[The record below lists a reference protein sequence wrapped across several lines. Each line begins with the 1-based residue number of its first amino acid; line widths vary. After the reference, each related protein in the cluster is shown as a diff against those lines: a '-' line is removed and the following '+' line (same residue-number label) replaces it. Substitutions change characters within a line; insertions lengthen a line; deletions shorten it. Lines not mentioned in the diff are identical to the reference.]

1 MYQHRFTWLYL
12 GQYPRIP
19 ACAELHSHCSLKTP
33 TMPREKIIRV
43 RLSESEYN
51 ALKEYAKQT
60 DRLISEVI
68 RDYIKDLKKKP
79 SL

>member
-1 MYQHRFTWLYL
+1 
-12 GQYPRIP
+12 
-19 ACAELHSHCSLKTP
+19 
-33 TMPREKIIRV
+33 MPREKIIRV

-51 ALKEYAKQT
+51 ALKEYAKET